1 VRAGYGAGVA
11 AMLQTVAIVGPVRY
25 PAPLTQAM
33 GAPLVGAVHARGG
46 RPAELFAVRL
56 AIRLVNY
63 AVITAL
69 ALSRA
74 AGAEGLGRKRRGAAR
89 MVPLLPNGLAGG
101 LILTVITEFVFA
113 VSVSVVQV

>member
-1 VRAGYGAGVA
+1 MRAGYGAGVA

-33 GAPLVGAVHARGG
+33 SAPLVGAVHARGG

-56 AIRLVNY
+56 ASRLVNY

-69 ALSRA
+69 ALFVLL
-74 AGAEGLGRKRRGAAR
+74 GPEGLGRSSPCSQR
-89 MVPLLPNGLAGG
+89 L
-101 LILTVITEFVFA
+101 
-113 VSVSVVQV
+113 